1 MKLFLMILT
10 LALSAFGIAQQQK
23 SALPAKSVPQKKEQP
38 QKKEDLKTV
47 QDKLSYVLGYD
58 VGQKMIGDMTSKGLE
73 LNPKVFL
80 KAIDDA
86 FEGKKPVLSD
96 VEARNT
102 LMLFEQLMK
111 ATPEE
116 RKRLQQQMFEK
127 K

>member
-10 LALSAFGIAQQQK
+10 VALSAFGIAQQQK
-23 SALPAKSVPQKKEQP
+23 SATPAKPKMEGKQQGQGKEY
-38 QKKEDLKTV
+38 LKTV

-58 VGQKMIGDMTSKGLE
+58 VGQKMIGDMASKGLD

-80 KAIDDA
+80 RAINDA
-86 FEGKKPVLSD
+86 FEGKNPMLSD
-96 VEARNT
+96 IEARNT
-102 LMLFEQLMK
+102 MMLFEQLMK

-116 RKRLQQQMFEK
+116 RKKLQQQIFEK